1 MIRTSILIERKPC
14 STIDNPYGY
23 IYITTNL
30 INHKLY
36 VGKHSKPQF
45 DKSYFGS
52 GKGILNA
59 IKKYGK
65 SNFICEII
73 DWAKDADELNRKEI
87 YWIGFLGANTH
98 SNDFYNQL
106 SGGQGWTSEDMSGE
120 KNPMYGVHRTGWKH
134 TEKTKRQQS
143 KSGYNYWNSLSEEE
157 KHERQLSVNRKRYDS
172 LSEEKKKRQL
182 EQLAKARLK
191 LRKEGIH

>member
-1 MIRTSILIERKPC
+1 MVRTPILVERKMLP
-14 STIDNPYGY
+14 DVLNPYGY
-23 IYITTNL
+23 IYITKNL
-30 INHKLY
+30 VNNKLY
-36 VGKHSKPQF
+36 IGKHSRPQF

-65 SNFICEII
+65 SNFICEVI
-73 DWAKDADELNRKEI
+73 DWAKDEGELNCKEI
-87 YWIGFLGANTH
+87 YWISFLGANTH
-98 SNDFYNQL
+98 SKYFYNHL
-106 SGGQGWTSEDMSGE
+106 GGGQGWTSEDVSGD

-134 TEKTKRQQS
+134 TKETRRQQS
-143 KSGYNYWNSLSEEE
+143 ESGYKYWNSLSNEE
-157 KHERQLSVNRKRYDS
+157 KQERQLSVNRKRYDS

-191 LRKEGIH
+191 LKKRGI

>member
-1 MIRTSILIERKPC
+1 MDRTSILVERKMLPD
-14 STIDNPYGY
+14 IINPYGY

-30 INHKLY
+30 VNNKLY
-36 VGKHSKPQF
+36 IGKHSRPKF

-65 SNFICEII
+65 SNFICEVI
-73 DWAKDADELNRKEI
+73 DWAKDEYDLNCKEI
-87 YWIGFLGANTH
+87 YWISFLGANTH
-98 SNDFYNQL
+98 SKYFYNQ
-106 SGGQGWTSEDMSGE
+106 SGGGQGWTSEDVSGD

-134 TEKTKRQQS
+134 TKETRKQQS
-143 KSGYNYWNSLSEEE
+143 ESGYKYWNSLSDEE
-157 KHERQLSVNRKRYDS
+157 KHKRQLLVNRKRYDS
-172 LSEEKKKRQL
+172 LSEEKKKLQL

-191 LRKEGIH
+191 LRKGRI